1 MNKKRKRVREM
12 IDRKKKRRRREKGEV
27 RIEQREESRVMIKY
41 KERNMVEFRVIKED
55 RIRQERERVE

>member
-27 RIEQREESRVMIKY
+27 RIE
-41 KERNMVEFRVIKED
+41 
-55 RIRQERERVE
+55 